1 MANNIA
7 LSKIYTNLLDEVY
20 QQSALTANLESDATL
35 ARAGANAN
43 EIVIPK
49 LSMDGLADYN
59 RNSGYVDG
67 DVELTWETVKFNYER
82 GRSFTVDDMDNEET
96 QNIAFG
102 RLAGEFIRTK
112 VVPELDAFRFA
123 TYAGTKDA
131 GTATGTLATGADVI
145 AALRAAT
152 SSMDEAEVPMEDR
165 HLFITP
171 TLYGL
176 VQDLDTNKSKEV
188 LSRFASITQVPQTRF
203 YSAIDLQ
210 DGKTEGEEKG
220 GFKKAA
226 HKQEYEVSSS
236 QSAFVVTDKPATVQK
251 VTHNGTEVAYTYA
264 ADTGTVTLNSA
275 VSSGKVVVIYD
286 TGVELNFEIIHKP
299 AVLQF
304 TKHAVP
310 KIISPE
316 QNQNADAWKYGYR
329 NYGLCDTYENKAAG
343 IYVHKKAL

>member
-7 LSKIYTNLLDEVY
+7 LAKVYTNLLDEVY
-20 QQSALTANLESDATL
+20 QQSALTAVLESDATL
-35 ARAGANAN
+35 ARQGANAN

-59 RNSGYVDG
+59 RNSGYVNG

-82 GRSFTVDDMDNEET
+82 GRAFTVDDMDNEET

-123 TYAGTKDA
+123 TYASTVGA

-145 AALRAAT
+145 NALRTAT
-152 SSMDEAEVPMEDR
+152 SAMDEAEVPMEDR

-176 VQDLDTNKSKEV
+176 VQDMDTTKSREV
-188 LSRFASITQVPQTRF
+188 LSRFASITPVPQTRF
-203 YSAIDLQ
+203 YSAIELL
-210 DGKTEGEEKG
+210 DGKTGGEEKG
-220 GFKKAA
+220 GFKKA
-226 HKQEYEVSSS
+226 
-236 QSAFVVTDKPATVQK
+236 D
-251 VTHNGTEVAYTYA
+251 
-264 ADTGTVTLNSA
+264 L
-275 VSSGKVVVIYD
+275 
-286 TGVELNFEIIHKP
+286 GVELNFEIIHKP
-299 AVLQF
+299 ATLQF

-310 KIISPE
+310 KIIAPA
-316 QNQNADAWKYGYR
+316 QNPDADAWKYGYR

-343 IYVHKKAL
+343 IYVHKKA

>member
-1 MANNIA
+1 MANSIA

-20 QQSALTANLESDATL
+20 KNSALTAVLESDASL

-49 LSMDGLADYN
+49 LSMSGLADYK
-59 RNSGYVDG
+59 RNSGYVNG
-67 DVELTWETVKFNYER
+67 DVTLNWETVQFNYER
-82 GRSFTVDDMDNEET
+82 GRMFQVDDMDNEET

-123 TYAGTKDA
+123 KYAAVTGA
-131 GTATGTLATGADVI
+131 GAATGTLATGAEVI
-145 AALRAAT
+145 AALRTAT

-171 TLYGL
+171 TLLGL
-176 VQDLDTNKSKEV
+176 VEDLDTNKSKEV
-188 LSRFASITQVPQTRF
+188 LSRFATITKVPQTRF
-203 YSAIDLQ
+203 YSAIKLN
-210 DGKTEGEEKG
+210 DGTSSGEEAG
-220 GFKKAA
+220 GYVKA
-226 HKQEYEVSSS
+226 S
-236 QSAFVVTDKPATVQK
+236 
-251 VTHNGTEVAYTYA
+251 G
-264 ADTGTVTLNSA
+264 A
-275 VSSGKVVVIYD
+275 VD
-286 TGVELNFEIIHKP
+286 LNFEIIHKP

-343 IYVHKKAL
+343 IYVHKKASSS

>member
-1 MANNIA
+1 MANSIA

-20 QQSALTANLESDATL
+20 KNSALTAVLESDASL

-49 LSMDGLADYN
+49 LSMSGLADYK
-59 RNSGYVDG
+59 RNSGYVNG
-67 DVELTWETVKFNYER
+67 DVTLNWETVQFNYER
-82 GRSFTVDDMDNEET
+82 GRMFQVDDMDNEET

-123 TYAGTKDA
+123 KYAAVTGA

-145 AALRAAT
+145 AALRTAT
-152 SSMDEAEVPMEDR
+152 SAMDEAEVPMEDR

-171 TLYGL
+171 TLLGL
-176 VQDLDTNKSKEV
+176 VEDLDTSKSKEI
-188 LSRFASITQVPQTRF
+188 LSRFATITKVPQTRF
-203 YSAIDLQ
+203 YSAIKLN
-210 DGKTEGEEKG
+210 DGTTLGEEAG
-220 GFKKAA
+220 GYVKA
-226 HKQEYEVSSS
+226 S
-236 QSAFVVTDKPATVQK
+236 
-251 VTHNGTEVAYTYA
+251 G
-264 ADTGTVTLNSA
+264 A
-275 VSSGKVVVIYD
+275 VD
-286 TGVELNFEIIHKP
+286 LNFEIIHKP
-299 AVLQF
+299 ATLQF

-316 QNQNADAWKYGYR
+316 QNQDADAWKYGYR

-343 IYVHKKAL
+343 IYVHKKAASSS